1 MSQREQ
7 LAPRAAGQLSLSSVY
22 TNHPLTH
29 ASVNSIMIYI
39 YFLPF
44 PTAGYH
50 TSIGYHRYEISHG
63 GLQWLTLTDQ
73 WWCLPLLS
81 PCVNKHFST
90 YHVTCSQDILSVKI
104 TAESVAME
112 TLRCHGT
119 CLADT
124 GQRWQTCAYLLLWS
138 RNIQSYSIMSRVNSQ
153 ILWLSQLTANQGPS
167 NHWTWILWPQKC
179 SSHSSKVALF
189 PGPTQLFVTCSTE
202 KQGQPG
208 IFYHMWM
215 M

>member
-1 MSQREQ
+1 MQRIPEANFSEIGGGGIPGCPQGKESKLMSQREQ

-73 WWCLPLLS
+73 
-81 PCVNKHFST
+81 
-90 YHVTCSQDILSVKI
+90 
-104 TAESVAME
+104 
-112 TLRCHGT
+112 
-119 CLADT
+119 
-124 GQRWQTCAYLLLWS
+124 
-138 RNIQSYSIMSRVNSQ
+138 
-153 ILWLSQLTANQGPS
+153 
-167 NHWTWILWPQKC
+167 
-179 SSHSSKVALF
+179 
-189 PGPTQLFVTCSTE
+189 
-202 KQGQPG
+202 
-208 IFYHMWM
+208 
-215 M
+215 